1 MKKIIATML
10 FGISLLS
17 ADILQKESSLSYEE
31 TLKNI
36 EASILAKKLTIF
48 AKLDHQ
54 KAAKEAG
61 IEMKP
66 ATVLVFG
73 NPKVGSLLMKDNMQW
88 SYELP
93 LKIAVYENNN
103 GKVIVRARELTDDIK
118 TPNESKKLENI
129 NNLLKKLVN
138 ENK

>member
-1 MKKIIATML
+1 MKKIIALML
-10 FGISLLS
+10 LAISMF
-17 ADILQKESSLSYEE
+17 AANVVQKESSLSYEE

-36 EASILAKKLTIF
+36 ESSILAKKLTIF

-61 IEMKP
+61 LQMKP
-66 ATVLVFG
+66 ATVIVFG
-73 NPKVGSLLMKDNMQW
+73 NPNVGTLLMKDNMQW

-93 LKIAVYENNN
+93 LKIAVYENSD

-118 TPNESKKLENI
+118 TQKESKKLENI
-129 NNLLKKLVN
+129 NKLLNKLVN
-138 ENK
+138 ETK